1 MTAEGAWTEQPVGEV
16 ACVTNTTAAIHWLT
30 PGGRWILPVMSRCRP
45 LMRAGSMH
53 GPPGLGDTHLQDKTL
68 HAAHALL
75 VLRRVWR
82 LRFGGTCHS
91 AKGKRPSRRHGDP
104 RTVSRFAGHAP
115 PRAADHPACSVT
127 RRLARGGGRLP
138 CVRLAAR
145 LIQAGKRQS
154 AAARRDLAEKSEPQ
168 NRSI

>member
-1 MTAEGAWTEQPVGEV
+1 
-16 ACVTNTTAAIHWLT
+16 
-30 PGGRWILPVMSRCRP
+30 
-45 LMRAGSMH
+45 
-53 GPPGLGDTHLQDKTL
+53 
-68 HAAHALL
+68 
-75 VLRRVWR
+75 
-82 LRFGGTCHS
+82 
-91 AKGKRPSRRHGDP
+91 
-104 RTVSRFAGHAP
+104 
-115 PRAADHPACSVT
+115 VT